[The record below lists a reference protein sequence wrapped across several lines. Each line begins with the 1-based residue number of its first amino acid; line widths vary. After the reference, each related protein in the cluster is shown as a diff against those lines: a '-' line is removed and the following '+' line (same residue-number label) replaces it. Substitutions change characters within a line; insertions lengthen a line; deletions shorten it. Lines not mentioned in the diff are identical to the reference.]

1 MQNQKQTD
9 KQMNRKVFQ
18 LAAMAILAFAAVTMQ
33 ANDGVYYVNGNQLV
47 PVRETD
53 IAVVK
58 EVLTINLCDD
68 GYASVDV
75 QYEFM
80 NRGKAK
86 TVEMGFEAQAPY
98 NAEVKVN
105 KAGKHPF
112 ISNFTATLNGK
123 QIDYRNAIVVEK
135 LDEECDFVPVDRKR
149 YLLDKEGD
157 WDPGCHLYD
166 TKADD
171 IVPFAYAYLFT
182 ANFKEGLNTVH
193 HTYRYR
199 MSFGVG
205 RTFEVPY
212 WLKPAMRWANRQ
224 IDDFTLRIKAD
235 GTAKHFIIADS
246 LFAAAPFKVT
256 QGKGKIRKN
265 TFGYETT
272 FTEVS
277 LRNGVVE
284 WHARNFKPKDNFVI
298 CSADIH
304 TCFNEEY
311 PFGYFYDRSDTY
323 VPSWQEDKIDKRI
336 LRNLPYAH
344 RGYVFKDAKL
354 KAYFN
359 QLWWYMPDPSWK
371 ASTDGFTPKEQEY
384 ISGGQ

>member
-1 MQNQKQTD
+1 
-9 KQMNRKVFQ
+9 MNRKLFQ
-18 LAAMAILAFAAVTMQ
+18 LAAMAMLAFAAVTMQ

-58 EVLTINLCDD
+58 EVLSISLCDD

-98 NAEVKVN
+98 NAEETVN
-105 KAGKHPF
+105 KAGKHPY

-123 QIDYRNAIVVEK
+123 QMEYRNAIVVTP
-135 LDEECDFVPVDRKR
+135 LDEECNFEPVDRNR

-157 WDPGCHLYD
+157 WDAGCHLYD
-166 TKADD
+166 TKTNET
-171 IVPFAYAYLFT
+171 VPFAYAYLFT

-193 HTYRYR
+193 HTYRYC

-235 GTAKHFIIADS
+235 GTAKHFIIEDS
-246 LFAAAPFKVT
+246 LFSSAPFKVVE
-256 QGKGKIRKN
+256 GKGKIRKN
-265 TFGYETT
+265 NFGFDTT
-272 FTEVS
+272 FTEVT

-284 WHARNFKPKDNFVI
+284 WHARNFKPVDDLDI
-298 CSADIH
+298 SSADIY
-304 TCFNEEY
+304 TSFNEEY
-311 PFGYFYDRSDTY
+311 PFGYFYDRSKTY
-323 VPSWQEDKIDKRI
+323 VPSWQEEKMDKRI

-344 RGYVFKDAKL
+344 RGYMFKDDKL

-359 QLWWYMPDPSWK
+359 KLWWYMPDPTWE
-371 ASTDGFTPKEQEY
+371 ASTDDFTPKEKKFINGDLE
-384 ISGGQ
+384 